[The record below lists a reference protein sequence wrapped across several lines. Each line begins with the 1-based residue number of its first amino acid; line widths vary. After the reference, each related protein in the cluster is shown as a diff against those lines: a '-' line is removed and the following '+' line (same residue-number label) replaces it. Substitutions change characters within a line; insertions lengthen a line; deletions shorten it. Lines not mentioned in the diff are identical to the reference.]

1 MGRERREC
9 GTDSTMDASAI
20 VICTPTTPLLSA
32 SRWYTYGVMT
42 RRFVLRVRRQAIR
55 FKRRGI
61 VWASVYAGVAA
72 NYLMTRL
79 GMRSSLSAIDN
90 SKTKSMTVP
99 SKSYAEFRGTPT
111 TRMYPRTIEEAFP
124 NSLERAEWF
133 YPPERTTTWKDV
145 AVFVVGAVL
154 WIGLAYYFAKD

>member
-9 GTDSTMDASAI
+9 GYGSTVAESA
-20 VICTPTTPLLSA
+20 VICTPTTQQLNA
-32 SRWYTYGVMT
+32 SHWYTYGVMVGRFA
-42 RRFVLRVRRQAIR
+42 RRTRRQAIR
-55 FKRRGI
+55 FKRRAT
-61 VWASVYAGVAA
+61 VMANAYAGRAA
-72 NYLMTRL
+72 LYLMIRL

-99 SKSYAEFRGTPT
+99 SKSLPEFRGTPT
-111 TRMYPRTIEEAFP
+111 TRTFPRTIEEAFP
-124 NSLERAEWF
+124 NSLERANWW

>member
-1 MGRERREC
+1 MGRERRERR
-9 GTDSTMDASAI
+9 TLTAM
-20 VICTPTTPLLSA
+20 VERVKLICTPTTPLLSE
-32 SRWYTYGVMT
+32 SRWFIYGVMVG
-42 RRFVLRVRRQAIR
+42 RFAKRTSRLTIR
-55 FKRRGI
+55 FKRRGT
-61 VWASVYAGVAA
+61 VMVKGYAAVVSG
-72 NYLMTRL
+72 YLLTRL

-90 SKTKSMTVP
+90 SARKSMTVP
-99 SKSYAEFRGTPT
+99 SKSSLEFRGTPT

-124 NSLERAEWF
+124 NSMERAQWF